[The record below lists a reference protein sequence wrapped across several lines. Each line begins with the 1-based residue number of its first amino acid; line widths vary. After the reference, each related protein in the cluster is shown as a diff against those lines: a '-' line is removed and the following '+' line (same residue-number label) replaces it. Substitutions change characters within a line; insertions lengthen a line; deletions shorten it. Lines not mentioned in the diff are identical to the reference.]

1 MKLISYLHNRKEY
14 LGFIHQER
22 IFCLRSIN
30 GKLPATMDAFLRDW
44 HHYLPLAKEAERHIH
59 AYPALQST
67 GFWMDEVQLLAPVPR
82 PVSLQNGYVFR
93 NHHAVTGPGN
103 ISCMP
108 DHFEDLDFEWQAA
121 AVICKKG
128 KNIPAD
134 QADEYIGGLIIMNDF
149 YTRKLQTHFASS
161 LGPFLITAD
170 DLRSFEI
177 PCKENHVG
185 RSWNLP
191 VSCLLNGRHLGD
203 DNLGNMDRTFAEII
217 ERASYG
223 VDLYPGDI
231 IIGGGAIP
239 QDFCNR
245 RIQPGDEITLCTE
258 GLGELKNTVIK
269 TDFNFSPGKQKKN

>member
-22 IFCLRSIN
+22 IFSLRSVN
-30 GKLPATMDAFLRDW
+30 GKLPATMEAFLRDW

-82 PVSLQNGYVFR
+82 PVSLQDGYVFR
-93 NHHAVTGPGN
+93 NHHAVKGPGN

-108 DHFEDLDFEWQAA
+108 DHFEDLDFECQGA
-121 AVICKKG
+121 AVICKRG
-128 KNIPAD
+128 RNIPAD
-134 QADEYIGGLIIMNDF
+134 QADEYIGGLLIMNDF
-149 YTRKLQTHFASS
+149 YTRKLQTHFVSS
-161 LGPFLITAD
+161 LGPFLITTD
-170 DLRSFEI
+170 DLGSFEI

-191 VSCLLNGRHLGD
+191 MSCLLNGRHLGN
-203 DNLGNMDRTFAEII
+203 DNLANMDRTFAEII
-217 ERASYG
+217 ERVSYG

-231 IIGGGAIP
+231 IGGGAV
-239 QDFCNR
+239 QWDFCNR
-245 RIQPGDEITLCTE
+245 MIQPGDEITLCIE
-258 GLGELKNTVIK
+258 GLGDLKNRVIK
-269 TDFNFSPGKQKKN
+269 TDFDFSSGNQKKN